1 MSELNVWSRCSR
13 LLSLCLAAVCMPL
26 VPMEPALAQSG
37 TVPTEYSLLP
47 REDGFELR
55 AHGQVVGYGGDGS
68 YLGNRLDAFT
78 ETPLSYYRSSD
89 LWVQALPAQ
98 NGFDPVVM
106 VQRRAQ
112 ACTRVRMEDG
122 RSLLRVASVLPA
134 PPEVNFLPPPGTPQP
149 TPLGTLGWANDRR
162 DPAHLAG
169 LVARDSQGLI
179 YAFDW
184 QFLPY
189 TVFSMRSHAP
199 DCSLLGGVQSV
210 RAFDAHPAHPGV
222 YVAHD
227 RIPGGGLRLSRHA
240 EGVMQW
246 DIDLPAALQ
255 LSAGQPPHLWLRALA
270 DGSLL
275 LVGGGGASARLE
287 LAVFDAGGQVL
298 QRAQLPGRSVAAL
311 REQGESL
318 LLAVGDQADR
328 AGARSLVELD
338 RSLQLRHRI
347 ELAEGYVLGPL
358 GGSASGLRGAEWLAH
373 GDDRAV
379 NAAERSE
386 PLRWGTLR
394 LQPGGVVEW
403 LQPMGELR
411 PRLRLAD
418 GALLVSRFAEGGT
431 RLATVRAGSAPA
443 WLPTPRV
450 PEPDAAG
457 IPQQAA
463 LDDGRVARLLRL
475 GNVREL
481 IVQRGLQTLWRRTLD
496 QVPRFSTNHLHAEVE
511 AGRVCVSVYDSSA
524 GAGEYALLCYR
535 ASDGAALPV
544 QRWLGQSFP
553 IERQRG
559 GWDADGAASVFL
571 LRSTDSSGYAVR
583 HLRAPANGEMPSSA
597 EITVATESQCARRAV
612 GSHPGR
618 GAAVLEREGDSYFL
632 RAYGPAGSLRWRHA
646 LPTGLSCPAVLALS
660 AEGEILVG
668 ELEFSG
674 TGIRLQ
680 ALLAVAGA
688 QLLRWRTD
696 VSALGL
702 SLSSPT
708 VERTRWL
715 DVADAEQWAGVVVQ
729 GGAAALLLLDRA
741 SGAVRDLARPTLG
754 AISAEAWEL
763 ANSSRPG
770 ELLLLQR
777 EGARGHARRLLLP
790 GLRMGAPAQMP
801 LPWSGQLSASL
812 RVDESLEAVR
822 FVESSVEPVGWSA
835 VSAPLLAEDRPVGT
849 EHSGL
854 WYDPQITGQGLML
867 DVEAATQRWF
877 AAWFSFQTPLEA
889 AAATYRPIHE
899 GLRWYSMLGQGSA
912 LAGMPLDALLYA
924 TANGRFD
931 GGTPQTS
938 VRGEAQLRAIDC
950 STLEF
955 QYRIEPALA
964 GGGIAEIGARRLQ
977 RLGPAPA
984 SCGGAS
990 LAEQS
995 GLQAASTGSWVLEGR
1010 PSQGVL
1016 MQVDPG
1022 APGQPGALWGAW
1034 FGFAP
1039 VQHEGA
1045 GHPHWL
1051 TLAGRGLPGQPG
1063 VVELEWTRT
1072 TAGLLDSLA
1081 TSNSHVVGSGRL
1093 RFIACDRAVLEY
1105 SFHAP
1110 GLALDAFS
1118 GLQGRLNLRRFE
1130 PCG

>member
-13 LLSLCLAAVCMPL
+13 LLSLWLAAVCMPL
-26 VPMEPALAQSG
+26 VPMELALAQSG

-78 ETPLSYYRSSD
+78 ETPLTYYRSSD

-134 PPEVNFLPPPGTPQP
+134 PPELNFLPPPGTPQP
-149 TPLGTLGWANDRR
+149 TPLGTLGWANEDR

-169 LVARDSQGLI
+169 LVARDSQGVI
-179 YAFDW
+179 HAFDW

-189 TVFSMRSHAP
+189 TLFNMRSYGP
-199 DCSLLGGVQSV
+199 DCSLLAEVYSV
-210 RAFDAHPAHPGV
+210 RAFDAHPAQPGV
-222 YVAHD
+222 YVVRD
-227 RIPGGGLRLSRHA
+227 RIPGSALRLSRHEA
-240 EGVMQW
+240 GQMLW

-255 LSAGQPPHLWLRALA
+255 LSAGQTPHLWLRALA

-275 LVGGGGASARLE
+275 LVGGGGVSARLE

-298 QRAQLPGRSVAAL
+298 QRGQLPGRSVAAL
-311 REQGESL
+311 REEGDSL
-318 LLAVGDQADR
+318 LLAIGDSADR

-338 RSLQLRHRI
+338 RSLQLRHRT

-358 GGSASGLRGAEWLAH
+358 GSSASGLRGAEWLVH
-373 GDDRAV
+373 GDDRAL
-379 NAAERSE
+379 NAVERSE

-394 LQPGGVVEW
+394 LQPGGGVQW

-418 GALLVSRFAEGGT
+418 GALLVSRFAEGGAQ
-431 RLATVRAGSAPA
+431 LATVRAGSAPA
-443 WLPTPRV
+443 WLHTPRV
-450 PEPDAAG
+450 QVPEVAG
-457 IPQQAA
+457 VPLQAA
-463 LDDGRVARLLRL
+463 LDDGRVARLLRQ

-481 IVQRGLQTLWRRTLD
+481 IVQRGLQTLWRRTLG
-496 QVPRFSTNHLHAEVE
+496 QVPRFSTNHLYAEVE

-583 HLRAPANGEMPSSA
+583 HLRAPASGEMPSSA
-597 EITVATESQCARRAV
+597 EITVATESQCAQRAV

-632 RAYGPAGSLRWRHA
+632 RAYGPAGSLLWRHA
-646 LPTGLSCPAVLALS
+646 LPSGLGCPAVLALS
-660 AEGEILVG
+660 ADGEVLVG

-680 ALLAVAGA
+680 ALLAVAEA
-688 QLLRWRTD
+688 QPLRWRTD
-696 VSALGL
+696 LSALDL
-702 SLSSPT
+702 SLPGPT
-708 VERTRWL
+708 AERTRWL
-715 DVADAEQWAGVVVQ
+715 DAADAEQWAGVVVQ
-729 GGAAALLLLDRA
+729 GGGAGLLLLDRA
-741 SGAVRDLARPTLG
+741 SGAVRDFARPTLG
-754 AISAEAWEL
+754 ATSAEGWEL
-763 ANSSRPG
+763 ANASRPG

-777 EGARGHARRLLLP
+777 EAASAHARRLLLP
-790 GLRMGAPAQMP
+790 NLRIGPPAQMR
-801 LPWSGQLSASL
+801 LPWSGQVSSLL
-812 RVDESLEAVR
+812 RVEESLEAVR
-822 FVESSVEPVGWSA
+822 FVESSVEPVSWSA
-835 VSAPLLAEDRPVGT
+835 VIAPPLAEDRAVGA

-877 AAWFSFQTPLEA
+877 AAWFSFPTALEA
-889 AAATYRPIHE
+889 AAAPNRPSHE

-912 LAGMPLDALLYA
+912 SAGMPVDAVLYA

-931 GGTPQTS
+931 GGTPQTT
-938 VRGEAQLRAIDC
+938 VRGQTQLRAIDC
-950 STLEF
+950 NTLEF

-1039 VQHEGA
+1039 ASPVSA

-1051 TLAGRGLPGQPG
+1051 TIAGRGLSGQPG

-1118 GLQGRLNLRRFE
+1118 GLQGQLNLRRFE

>member
-1 MSELNVWSRCSR
+1 MSELNIWSCCPR
-13 LLSLCLAAVCMPL
+13 LLSIGLAAASVLLSPI
-26 VPMEPALAQSG
+26 EPAFGQSG

-47 REDGFELR
+47 RESGFELR

-68 YLGNRLDAFT
+68 FLGNRLDAFT
-78 ETPLSYYRSSD
+78 ETPLTYYRNSD
-89 LWVQALPAQ
+89 VWVQALPAQ

-134 PPEVNFLPPPGTPQP
+134 PPELNFLPPPGTPQP
-149 TPLGTLGWANDRR
+149 TPLGTLGWANEDR

-169 LVARDSQGLI
+169 LVARDSQGVI
-179 YAFDW
+179 HAFDW
-184 QFLPY
+184 QFLPH
-189 TVFSMRSHAP
+189 TLFNMRSYGP
-199 DCSLLGGVQSV
+199 DCSLLAEVYSV
-210 RAFDAHPAHPGV
+210 RAFDAHPAQPGV
-222 YVAHD
+222 YVVRD
-227 RIPGGGLRLSRHA
+227 RIPGSALRLSRHEA
-240 EGVMQW
+240 GQMLW

-255 LSAGQPPHLWLRALA
+255 LSAGQTPHLWLRALA

-275 LVGGGGASARLE
+275 LVGGGVSAQLE

-298 QRAQLPGRSVAAL
+298 QRGQLPGRSVAAL
-311 REQGESL
+311 REEGDSL
-318 LLAVGDQADR
+318 LLAIGDSADR
-328 AGARSLVELD
+328 AGARRLVELD
-338 RSLQLRHRI
+338 RSLQLRHRT

-358 GGSASGLRGAEWLAH
+358 GSSAPGLRGAEWLVH
-373 GDDRAV
+373 GDDRAL
-379 NAAERSE
+379 NAVERSE

-394 LQPGGVVEW
+394 LQPGGGVQW

-418 GALLVSRFAEGGT
+418 GALLVSRFAEGGAQ
-431 RLATVRAGSAPA
+431 LATVRAGSAPV
-443 WLPTPRV
+443 WLHTPRV
-450 PEPDAAG
+450 QAPEVAG
-457 IPQQAA
+457 VPLQAA
-463 LDDGRVARLLRL
+463 LDDGRVARLLRQ

-496 QVPRFSTNHLHAEVE
+496 QVPRFSTNQLYTEVE
-511 AGRVCVSVYDSSA
+511 AGRVCVSVYDSSG
-524 GAGEYALLCYR
+524 GAGEYTLLCYR

-553 IERQRG
+553 LARQRG

-571 LRSTDSSGYAVR
+571 LRSTESSGFAVR
-583 HLRAPANGEMPSSA
+583 HLRVPATGVMPSSA
-597 EITVATESQCARRAV
+597 EIAVAAESQCAQHAV

-632 RAYGPAGSLRWRHA
+632 RAYSAAGRLLWRHA
-646 LPTGLSCPAVLALS
+646 LPSGLACPAVLALS
-660 AEGEILVG
+660 ANGEVLVG
-668 ELEFSG
+668 ELEFSS

-680 ALLAVAGA
+680 ALLAVAEA
-688 QLLRWRTD
+688 QPLRWRTD
-696 VSALGL
+696 LSALGL
-702 SLSSPT
+702 SLPGPA
-708 VERTRWL
+708 VERARWL
-715 DVADAEQWAGVVVQ
+715 DAPDAEQWAGVVVQ
-729 GGAAALLLLDRA
+729 GGGAALLLLDRA
-741 SGAVRDLARPTLG
+741 SGAVRDVARPTLG
-754 AISAEAWEL
+754 ATSVDGWEL
-763 ANSSRPG
+763 ANTSRPG

-777 EGARGHARRLLLP
+777 EGARGLARRVLLP
-790 GLRMGAPAQMP
+790 DLRMGAPAQMP
-801 LPWSGQLSASL
+801 LPWSGEVSGSL
-812 RVDESLEAVR
+812 RVEESLEAVR
-822 FVESSVEPVGWSA
+822 FIESSVEPVSWIA
-835 VSAPLLAEDRPVGT
+835 VFAPPLAEDRPLGA

-877 AAWFSFQTPLEA
+877 AAWFSFPTALEA
-889 AAATYRPIHE
+889 AAAPNRPSHE

-912 LAGMPLDALLYA
+912 SVGMPVDAVLYA
-924 TANGRFD
+924 SANGRFD

-938 VRGEAQLRAIDC
+938 VRGQTQLRAIDC
-950 STLEF
+950 NTIEF
-955 QYRIEPALA
+955 QYRIEPAQADAGLA
-964 GGGIAEIGARRLQ
+964 EVGARRLQ
-977 RLGPAPA
+977 RLGPPPA

-1022 APGQPGALWGAW
+1022 AAGQPGALWGAW

-1039 VQHEGA
+1039 APPEGA

-1051 TLAGRGLPGQPG
+1051 TVAGRGLPSQSG

-1072 TAGLLDSLA
+1072 TAGLLDSLP
-1081 TSNSHVVGSGRL
+1081 TTNSHVVGSGRL
-1093 RFIACDRAVLEY
+1093 RFTACDRAVLEY

-1118 GLQGRLNLRRFE
+1118 GQQGQVNLRRFE
-1130 PCG
+1130 PCR

>member
-13 LLSLCLAAVCMPL
+13 LLSLCLAAVSMSL
-26 VPMEPALAQSG
+26 VPMEPAFSQSG

-55 AHGQVVGYGGDGS
+55 AHGQVVGYRGDGS

-78 ETPLSYYRSSD
+78 EMPLSDYRSSD
-89 LWVQALPAQ
+89 VWVHALPAQ

-134 PPEVNFLPPPGTPQP
+134 PPGLSFTPPAGSPQP
-149 TPLGTLGWANDRR
+149 TPLGTLGWANEER
-162 DPAHLAG
+162 DSAHLAG

-184 QFLPY
+184 QFLPS
-189 TVFSMRSHAP
+189 TVFSMRSYAP
-199 DCSLLGGVQSV
+199 DCSLLGGVQSI
-210 RAFDAHPAHPGV
+210 RAFDAHAAHPGV
-222 YVAHD
+222 YVVHD

-240 EGVMQW
+240 AGVMQW

-255 LSAGQPPHLWLRALA
+255 LSAGQTPHLWLRALA

-275 LVGGGGASARLE
+275 LVGGGGVSARLE

-298 QRAQLPGRSVAAL
+298 QRMQLPGRSVAAL
-311 REQGESL
+311 REQGDSL

-338 RSLQLRHRI
+338 RSLQLRHRT

-358 GGSASGLRGAEWLAH
+358 GSSAAGLRGAEWLVH

-379 NAAERSE
+379 NAVERSE

-394 LQPGGVVEW
+394 LQPGGDVEW
-403 LQPMGELR
+403 LQAMGELR

-431 RLATVRAGSAPA
+431 QLATVRAGSAPV

-450 PEPDAAG
+450 PEREVAG
-457 IPQQAA
+457 VPLQAA
-463 LDDGRVARLLRL
+463 LDDGRVARLLRQ

-481 IVQRGLQTLWRRTLD
+481 IVQRGLQTLWRRTLG
-496 QVPRFSTNHLHAEVE
+496 QVPRFSTNHLYAEVE
-511 AGRVCVSVYDSSA
+511 AGRVCVSVYDNSV
-524 GAGEYALLCYR
+524 GAGEYALLCHR

-553 IERQRG
+553 VERQRG

-571 LRSTDSSGYAVR
+571 LRSTESSGYAVR
-583 HLRAPANGEMPSSA
+583 HLRAPASGVMPSSA
-597 EITVATESQCARRAV
+597 EITVAAASQCAQRAV

-632 RAYGPAGSLRWRHA
+632 RAYSTAGSLLWRHA
-646 LPTGLSCPAVLALS
+646 LPSGLRCPAVLALS
-660 AEGEILVG
+660 ADGEVLVG
-668 ELEFSG
+668 ELDFSSA
-674 TGIRLQ
+674 GIRLQ
-680 ALLAVAGA
+680 TLLAVAEA
-688 QLLRWRTD
+688 QPLRWRTD
-696 VSALGL
+696 LGALGL
-702 SLSSPT
+702 SLPGPSP
-708 VERTRWL
+708 ERTRWL
-715 DVADAEQWAGVVVQ
+715 DAADAEQWAGVVVQ
-729 GGAAALLLLDRA
+729 GGGAALLLLERA

-754 AISAEAWEL
+754 ATSAEGWEL
-763 ANSSRPG
+763 ANTSRPG

-777 EGARGHARRLLLP
+777 EAASAHARRLLLP
-790 GLRMGAPAQMP
+790 NLRIGPPARMP
-801 LPWSGQLSASL
+801 LPWSGQLSSSL
-812 RVDESLEAVR
+812 RVEERLEAVR
-822 FVESSVEPVGWSA
+822 FVESSVEPVSWSA
-835 VSAPLLAEDRPVGT
+835 VSAPPLAEDRPLGA

-877 AAWFSFQTPLEA
+877 AAWFSFQTALEA
-889 AAATYRPIHE
+889 VAGPSRPGHE
-899 GLRWYSMLGQGSA
+899 DLRWYSMLGQGSA
-912 LAGMPLDALLYA
+912 PAGMPLDAILYA

-931 GGTPQTS
+931 GGTPLTS

-950 STLEF
+950 NTLEF

-964 GGGIAEIGARRLQ
+964 GRGIAEIGARRLQ

-995 GLQAASTGSWVLEGR
+995 GLRAASTGSWVLEGR

-1016 MQVDPG
+1016 MQIDPG
-1022 APGQPGALWGAW
+1022 AAGQPGALWGAW

-1051 TLAGRGLPGQPG
+1051 TLAGRSLPGQPG

-1072 TAGLLDSLA
+1072 TAGLLDTRA

-1093 RFIACDRAVLEY
+1093 RFTACDRAVLEY

-1118 GLQGRLNLRRFE
+1118 GLQGQVNLRRFE
-1130 PCG
+1130 PCR